1 MPHNTLGTIYC
12 KIIDKNSN
20 ESLLKMIKIKQ
31 EQNYDTYQVSL
42 ENFISTEKGSSKIS
56 FLIIRDRIVT
66 SSIST
71 DILLAYDDFSAAN
84 KLYLMDELSEEIS
97 LMCKRIEE
105 MTKMNIQLYQDIR
118 EVSTK

>member
-1 MPHNTLGTIYC
+1 
-12 KIIDKNSN
+12 
-20 ESLLKMIKIKQ
+20 MIKIKQ

-84 KLYLMDELSEEIS
+84 KLYLMNELSEEIS

-105 MTKMNIQLYQDIR
+105 MTKMNIQLYHDMR
-118 EVSTK
+118 EVSNK